1 MKILAF
7 TKKENMTNDGQRKK
21 SWPTK
26 KFLATSK
33 KKSSPRLGAAVF
45 DLAKK
50 GSIIQGHNKKNENLG
65 RHKKRWQ
72 IMESVKNLGQL
83 KKILAKKIKK
93 SSSSAGRRRFWSQL
107 PFAWS
112 APSEPPSSPALFLF
126 LGFGWNLEEK
136 NWEQGVQ

>member
-1 MKILAF
+1 MTNFAEINALNLDNSKKRMKILAF

-50 GSIIQGHNKKNENLG
+50 GSIIQGHNKKNGNLG
-65 RHKKRWQ
+65 LHKKDDKLW
-72 IMESVKNLGQL
+72 K
-83 KKILAKKIKK
+83 A
-93 SSSSAGRRRFWSQL
+93 
-107 PFAWS
+107 
-112 APSEPPSSPALFLF
+112 
-126 LGFGWNLEEK
+126 
-136 NWEQGVQ
+136 